1 MTVLYVCLSV
11 EAEEEETNYIKAAA
25 RIRHISKKELLR
37 RVIKMS
43 IKDQMFGAILD
54 DIKLE
59 DK

>member
-1 MTVLYVCLSV
+1 MYVSLRV
-11 EAEEEETNYIKAAA
+11 ETEDEEDNYVKAAA